1 MDAEQN
7 GPVVP
12 AFPGIARL
20 ELDELLVQLVER
32 AQEVL
37 GTQGRLRGLLAAT
50 QAIATDLSLPDMLR
64 RIVEAAR
71 DLLDAKYVAL
81 GVLARE
87 GGLAEF
93 VHVGMPEETVAE
105 ITAGLPHGRGILGLL
120 IDDPQPLRLTD
131 LSQHPSSYGFPAGHP
146 PMRTFLGVPIRARG
160 EVFGNLYLT
169 EKAGGAEFTKED
181 EELVTALAAAAGI
194 ALENARL
201 FTEARRRQQWLEASA
216 RITGALLASPET
228 DAPASL
234 SLIARSA
241 REVAEADRALLFLPA
256 GQSDLVVEVVDNGP
270 RAAGVVLPGT
280 VVPQSKS
287 LAGAVFAAG
296 TSRLYD
302 QASEADPAPWQPVDA
317 VGPLMLV
324 PLIASGG
331 TVGVLALVRAEGRP
345 PFSPD
350 ELDMADTFA
359 GHAALAL
366 ELARAQSDG
375 RRLAMLEDRE
385 RIARDLHDQVIQR
398 LFATG
403 LGLHGLSRFMT
414 DEKGLGRLD
423 GYVRDLDATISA
435 IRTTIF
441 DLHRTPEEHGS
452 VRAGVL
458 DVVNAEVAAL
468 GFEPRVRFEG
478 PIDALVPA
486 RISEQVQAVLG
497 EALSNAAR
505 HAHASAVDVHLV
517 ADPGQVMLRVT
528 DDGRGISPEAAQ
540 RRSGLANMEKRAV
553 LLRGTCT
560 VGPGPERRG
569 TRVDWRVPL
578 EPSDMTA
585 QDIAQS

>member
-1 MDAEQN
+1 MEADKN

-93 VHVGMPEETVAE
+93 VHVGMSDETVAE

-120 IDDPQPLRLTD
+120 IDDPKPLRLAD
-131 LSQHPSSYGFPAGHP
+131 LSEHPSSYGFPAGHP
-146 PMRTFLGVPIRARG
+146 QMRTFLGVPIRARG

-169 EKAGGAEFTKED
+169 EKADGAEFTKED

-194 ALENARL
+194 AVENARL

-241 REVAEADRALLFLPA
+241 REVADADRALLFLPA
-256 GQSDLVVEVVDNGP
+256 GPSDLVAEVVDDGP
-270 RAAGVVLPGT
+270 QASGTVLPGT

-302 QASEADPAPWQPVDA
+302 HVAQADPAPWQPVDA

-331 TVGVLALVRAEGRP
+331 TVGVLALARAEGRP

-441 DLHRTPEEHGS
+441 DLHRTPEDHGS
-452 VRAGVL
+452 VRGGVL

-486 RISEQVQAVLG
+486 RISEQMQAVLG

-505 HAHASAVDVHLV
+505 HARASAVDVHLV
-517 ADPGQVMLRVT
+517 VDPGHVMLRVT
-528 DDGRGISPEAAQ
+528 DDGRGIGPQAPE
-540 RRSGLANMEKRAV
+540 RRSGLANMEKRAA
-553 LLRGTCT
+553 LLGGTCT
-560 VGPGPERRG
+560 VGPGPQRRG

-578 EPSDMTA
+578 EPLDMTV
-585 QDIAQS
+585 QDVASS